1 MNEPKLH
8 YGEYAHI
15 AMSRADG
22 ILEMRFH
29 TGDGPLVWS
38 RSAHAELTDAF
49 VAVAADYDNK
59 VVILT
64 GTGDVYC
71 EYLDHASF
79 ENATTTPLDWSR
91 IERDGIVRMRSILDI
106 PCPVIAAINGPAR
119 VHAEMALLS
128 DIVLAS
134 TNAVFQDKPH
144 FPNGVVP
151 GDGVH
156 VVWPLLLGMNRG
168 RYFLL
173 TGQELSAQ
181 EALDLGVVSEILPA
195 DRLLSR
201 ARELAHDL
209 ATRPPLTLQQ
219 TRRCLT
225 HELKR
230 LMREHLEY
238 GLALEGLGSVQLG
251 NWRMN
256 ADAQE

>member
-1 MNEPKLH
+1 VNEGEGPMNDLKLH

-15 AMSRADG
+15 AMSRTDG

-38 RSAHAELTDAF
+38 RSAHAELTEAF
-49 VAVAADYDNK
+49 AAVAADCDNK

-64 GTGDVYC
+64 GTGDAYC

-91 IERDGIVRMRSILDI
+91 IERDGIVRLRSILDI

-181 EALDLGVVSEILPA
+181 ESCEASTTHTATDPSLPDARVEATHARQPRVRLGARGPRV
-195 DRLLSR
+195 R
-201 ARELAHDL
+201 AAWKLANE
-209 ATRPPLTLQQ
+209 
-219 TRRCLT
+219 RRRAVAVKPRRSHVT
-225 HELKR
+225 
-230 LMREHLEY
+230 
-238 GLALEGLGSVQLG
+238 S
-251 NWRMN
+251 
-256 ADAQE
+256 